1 MRGGRAASAGSE
13 QMDKIAFVFAG
24 QGSQFQGMGSDLYGE
39 YESVRETFR
48 NADLIKPGTSK
59 LCFEGSKE
67 ELRITSNTQPCM
79 YAFEMAVAK
88 LLEDKG
94 IVPDAV
100 CGFSLGEVCA
110 ISYAGGLSFDDGM
123 EYTIFRANAMDSAAG
138 DNPGKMAAILRLDTK
153 VVEDVCSRYED
164 CWPVNYNCPGQT
176 VISGKAQSV
185 EAVMEECGKLS
196 GKGIMLAVS
205 GAFHSPYMKSAS
217 DAVNKYLEPIAL
229 GEVKVPLYT
238 NVTGKIA
245 DYSNIKNL
253 MSEQISSPV
262 LWSKDVESMIAD
274 GVGLFVE
281 IGPGKVLSGLISKI
295 NSEVKVCNVQ
305 DLKSLENAME
315 TIYNFSQQT

>member
-1 MRGGRAASAGSE
+1 
-13 QMDKIAFVFAG
+13 MDKIAFVFAG
-24 QGSQFQGMGSDLYGE
+24 QGSQFQGMGSDLHEE
-39 YESVRETFR
+39 YECVREVFHK
-48 NADLIKPGTSK
+48 ADLIKPGTST

-67 ELRITSNTQPCM
+67 ELGITSNTQPCM
-79 YAFEMAVAK
+79 YTFEMAVAA
-88 LLEDKG
+88 LLEEKG

-110 ISYAGGLSFDDGM
+110 ISYAGGLSFDKGM

-138 DNPGKMAAILRLDTK
+138 DNPGRMAAILKLETK
-153 VVEDVCSRYED
+153 TIEDLCSKYDD
-164 CWPVNYNCPGQT
+164 CWAVNYNCPGQT
-176 VISGKAQSV
+176 VVSGKAQSV
-185 EAVMEECGKLS
+185 EAVVEECGKLS

-205 GAFHSPYMKSAS
+205 GAFHSPYMRSAS
-217 DAVNKYLEPIAL
+217 DAVAKYLKPLSL
-229 GEVKVPLYT
+229 GEIKIPLYT
-238 NVTGKIA
+238 NVTGRIA

-305 DLKSLENAME
+305 DLKSLELALE
-315 TIYNFSQQT
+315 TIYNFTRAK